1 MTAWENEW
9 KLKMDLPLMGNPD
22 VARFRLVRNGSG
34 SSQHYRIEHEPG
46 ELGEP
51 WKDCCLVP
59 RGNKPL
65 IYDQSIPLPPW
76 NSGDADV
83 VEKYDAAIKSALDRS
98 NSSTNRLETELDFD
112 GEKRWAVLFMLRE
125 AVANG
130 ASGAKDLLIV
140 HHGKGFKWS
149 TATAGVAPIEDGT
162 GHGDS
167 R

>member
-1 MTAWENEW
+1 MTAWETEW

-22 VARFRLVRNGSG
+22 VARFKLVQQGSG
-34 SSQHYRIEHEPG
+34 NFKYYVIEHEPG
-46 ELGEP
+46 ELGTP

-65 IYDQSIPLPPW
+65 VYNGSKPLPPW
-76 NSGDADV
+76 DSNDAEI

-98 NSSTNRLETELDFD
+98 SSATNRLETELDFN

-125 AVANG
+125 AIANVAG
-130 ASGAKDLLIV
+130 AAKDLLIV
-140 HHGKGFKWS
+140 HHGGGFKWS
-149 TATAGVAPIEDGT
+149 IAAAGAAPIEDGT

-167 R
+167 P